1 MNIDFDDLFK
11 GSRFSQ
17 QPVPEWM
24 LNYLNQSLNDND
36 LEYIDY
42 KNGNCILVSKN
53 KQVTTISGLHF
64 KLSDS
69 QKEILRD
76 HHSISDI
83 LEYCYNAQE
92 KIETL
97 DVDEILVD
105 GKKVKIEKFSVNPF
119 KTEEIVSGKFCLAPY
134 PFPKYQGIVL
144 KNQGYTYALDIVR
157 LPIKSVHVQRYASRN
172 DKSLFIDI
180 LFDSQTKKSTIS
192 ATYDFNLA
200 NSYEEK
206 ISCATIYNGLINGSV
221 VLDGQDQPLTKKSEG
236 NLISDETISLWKKI
250 VKIEKIVGK
259 SFDPRIEIQNE
270 DILSIEKLYRTLSES
285 QPFKTYEKLNCI
297 SLNSPPFKNSEKE
310 LDKEICINY
319 VGEVTITLL
328 GQKITLYSVIGAYHI
343 MVSSIQKQS
352 EEYKVYF
359 SQVPNK
365 KPFLSQMYF
374 LDEESLQKYCENH
387 NVQKELSD
395 AKYILDFIYEDA
407 ER

>member
-11 GSRFSQ
+11 GTRFSH
-17 QPVPEWM
+17 QPIPRWM
-24 LNYLNQSLNDND
+24 LNYLNQSLKNDD
-36 LEYIDY
+36 LEYIDC
-42 KNGNCILVSKN
+42 KDGNCILVSKN
-53 KQVTTISGLHF
+53 KQTTTISGLRF
-64 KLSDS
+64 NLSDS
-69 QKEILRD
+69 QKKILGNRY
-76 HHSISDI
+76 SISDV

-119 KTEEIVSGKFCLAPY
+119 KTEKFVSGKFYLVPN

-144 KNQGYTYALDIVR
+144 KNQGYTYEFNLVR
-157 LPIKSVHVQRYASRN
+157 LPIKSIHVQRYASKN

-180 LFDSQTKKSTIS
+180 LFDNRTKESTIS

-221 VLDGQDQPLTKKSEG
+221 VLEGQDQPLTKKSEG

-250 VKIEKIVGK
+250 VKIEKIIGK
-259 SFDPRIEIQNE
+259 SFDPGIEIQDE
-270 DILSIEKLYRTLSES
+270 DILLIEKLYRTLSEKK
-285 QPFKTYEKLNCI
+285 PFKTYEKLNCI
-297 SLNSPPFKNSEKE
+297 SLDSPPLKYNEKD
-310 LDKEICINY
+310 LDKDISINY
-319 VGEVTITLL
+319 VGEVTITLFE
-328 GQKITLYSVIGAYHI
+328 QKITLYSVIGAYHI
-343 MVSSIQKQS
+343 KVSSIQKQS

-359 SQVPNK
+359 DQVSNE

-387 NVQKELSD
+387 NIQKELFN
-395 AKYILDFIYEDA
+395 AKYILDFIYEDM